1 MVSGKHKSNSL
12 RKVFKRTPGGKNT
25 VHYVKRKPKAA
36 KCSVTGK
43 VLAGVPRERTPGI
56 KAMPKSKRRP
66 ERPYGGVLSS
76 QAMRKK
82 LTEKARK
89 A

>member
-1 MVSGKHKSNSL
+1 MVSGKHKSNTL
-12 RKVFKRTPGGKNT
+12 RKVFKRTPGGRNK
-25 VHYVKRKPKAA
+25 VHYVKKKPKAPN
-36 KCSVTGK
+36 CSVTGK
-43 VLAGVPRERTPGI
+43 FLPGMTRE
-56 KAMPKSKRRP
+56 KASKLGRVPKSRRRP

-82 LTEKARK
+82 LIKKARE